1 MGTMA
6 DTKLGMSL
14 DDIIQTNTKTNRKA
28 VRRGGRPPKRGA
40 AEAVNAD
47 SAAPKA
53 RGGVRKA
60 GASRNPRIA
69 PEEPQQ
75 SGRTLRP
82 RRKRRGCDLLHPPVQ
97 LTTVLRSRV
106 RTFMRSVHQSAWS
119 AGGQTSRVPFKAHIR
134 RGDAAP
140 RLPTLQGRNRRGRR
154 LD

>member
-1 MGTMA
+1 MA

-14 DDIIQTNTKTNRKA
+14 DDIIQTNTKTKKKA

-40 AEAVNAD
+40 AEAMDAD

-60 GASRNPRIA
+60 GARRNPRKA

-97 LTTVLRSRV
+97 FATVHRGRV
-106 RTFMRSVHQSAWS
+106 RTFMRSVHHLRDIGDVHQSAWS
-119 AGGQTSRVPFKAHIR
+119 AGGQTSRVPFQGAH
-134 RGDAAP
+134 P
-140 RLPTLQGRNRRGRR
+140 LW
-154 LD
+154 